1 MCGLHK
7 SVCFAAVGVQSA
19 KAFGLHS
26 PRIYAMMLMESE
38 KGDDLMAKIAVIG
51 FGQGGTLAALRL
63 ARQGHSVSLFE
74 RQGREGLG
82 HPWYDDIRFD
92 IFAFC
97 GLPLPPRSC
106 YTNKGKRLFISPDCK
121 NSLRVPSAQP
131 MEEISISRPALN
143 AHLAALCEEAGV
155 RLAFETPV
163 ERLLLERD
171 RVTGVTVGGVK
182 IRFDLVI
189 DASGL
194 FSPFRAQVPAAF
206 GVEPQPASDGVM
218 TAWRGFFKWAPGTKA
233 PDPDRNIYIKHMG
246 SVGLSW
252 CNLND
257 RGEVDVFV
265 GRIGGLG
272 EDERKKAVAKLQ
284 SDNDFCSREV
294 LREGVTACISLRAPN
309 AGLVADGYVLL
320 GDSAFMTMP
329 MMGSGIEA
337 SMKAAVWLT
346 DLIGQMQTA
355 DFSAANLWP
364 YQVKYYTELGTKYA
378 FIDIV
383 KRWVLGIDTDLLNW
397 LFGCGAVTNE
407 DMGLVSTDPNNPNKL
422 TAGKVL
428 KKVAVVLQKPK
439 LIAQTAIW
447 MRRALHVKHVA
458 LALPKSYDL
467 AKVQTW
473 QKQYLAALRF

>member
-1 MCGLHK
+1 
-7 SVCFAAVGVQSA
+7 
-19 KAFGLHS
+19 
-26 PRIYAMMLMESE
+26 
-38 KGDDLMAKIAVIG
+38 MANIAVIG
-51 FGQGGTLAALRL
+51 FGQGGVLAAIRL
-63 ARQGHSVSLFE
+63 AEQGHSVSLFE
-74 RQGREGLG
+74 QKPRQGLG

-92 IFAFC
+92 IFEFC
-97 GLPLPPRSC
+97 GLPLPKREC

-121 NSLRVPSAQP
+121 NSLRVPSAKP
-131 MEEISISRPALN
+131 MEEISISRPELN
-143 AHLAALCEEAGV
+143 AHLASLCEEAGV
-155 RLAFETPV
+155 RLQFETPV
-163 ERLLLERD
+163 EDLLLEGE
-171 RVTGVTVGGVK
+171 RVAGITVAGETL
-182 IRFDLVI
+182 RFDLVI

-194 FSPFRAQVPAAF
+194 FSPFRAKIPAFF
-206 GVEPQPASDGVM
+206 GVEPQPGETDVM
-218 TAWRGFFKWAPGTKA
+218 TAWRGFFKWEPGTKA

-257 RGEVDVFV
+257 RGEVDMFV
-265 GRIGGLG
+265 GRIGTLSQ
-272 EDERKKAVAKLQ
+272 DELHRAVEQLQ

-294 LREGVTACISLRAPN
+294 LREGLTACISLRAPN

-346 DLIGQMQTA
+346 ELIEETKMT

-364 YQVKYYTELGTKYA
+364 YQVKYYTELGAKYA

-383 KRWVLGIDTDLLNW
+383 KRWVLGIDTALLDW

-422 TAGKVL
+422 TAGKIL
-428 KKVAVVLQKPK
+428 KKVAIVLKKPK
-439 LIAQTAIW
+439 LIAQTALW
-447 MRRALHVKHVA
+447 MRRALHVKRTA
-458 LALPKSYDL
+458 LALPQVYNRN
-467 AKVQTW
+467 KVRAW
-473 QKQYLAALRF
+473 QQKYLSALRFR